1 MAWHGKMW
9 EERVEGDGFRM
20 RHAIYMYIYIPV
32 LSAQIVPNFVLIK
45 ISHYV
50 RLTTHFSES
59 FANKFFTWL
68 LTKITLKYE
77 EKKKIVKA
85 SRDKK
90 VFGCATFNILLK
102 KSFIEAN
109 KNVQQKQ
116 MRNVES
122 LSIRIKCAS
131 QVQAIWDM
139 RPCKRMKI

>member
-90 VFGCATFNILLK
+90 VFDCATFNILLK

-116 MRNVES
+116 MRNVEVW
-122 LSIRIKCAS
+122 AF
-131 QVQAIWDM
+131 A
-139 RPCKRMKI
+139 